1 MEDKNKNSSTGSLLS
16 FAIPFKLKLG
26 LIVGLL
32 LFLFIFTVP
41 VLIVAVISAPFSGN
55 GESSSEASSEQTV
68 VQGGDKEI
76 VIVDKDGL
84 KFPQDHYVFCYP
96 VTNFKTIAGTFGQ
109 SGNLWSRNH
118 TGVDFIGESGAY
130 VVAVANGEINYV
142 GTNPAYGNYAIIK
155 HTFEAGEDSITFY
168 TQYCHM
174 QDNSISVNIGDRVV
188 QGQKIGVQGS
198 TRKFYLR
205 SLPS

>member
-1 MEDKNKNSSTGSLLS
+1 MEDKNSSAGSLLS
-16 FAIPFKLKLG
+16 FAIPLKLKLG
-26 LIVGLL
+26 IIIGLL
-32 LFLFIFTVP
+32 IFLFIFTVP

-55 GESSSEASSEQTV
+55 GESTETSSGQTV
-68 VQGGDKEI
+68 VEGGEKEI
-76 VIVDKDGL
+76 VIVDKNGL

-142 GTNPAYGNYAIIK
+142 GTNSAYGNYAIIK
-155 HTFEAGEDSITFY
+155 HTFKAGGDSVTFY

-205 SLPS
+205 SLSS